1 MARITIREH
10 RDTTEVAKTVLVWRK
25 SSQWKLRQKF
35 VPGLSGLSA
44 LDSFASQP
52 ENYAPYHFGG
62 LALQCACRVKGRAK
76 VPKDVLFKVK
86 IG

>member
-25 SSQWKLRQKF
+25 SSQWEGKSLCQP
-35 VPGLSGLSA
+35 VSQC

-76 VPKDVLFKVK
+76 VPKDVLFEVK